1 MQTSAGSA
9 EMGETYRLNYAGSL
23 MGKAT
28 SRQTKTPAE
37 PTAGATPEKPTA
49 AGQRLVS
56 LDAYRG
62 FIMLMLAANG
72 FGIAALARLPEDAPV
87 WQHLDYRTWQSIA
100 FHFNHPEWASRFG
113 LMGVS
118 FWDLIQP
125 AFMFMVGVAMPFSYQ
140 RRAKDGQPAWRR
152 VLHALWRSLVL
163 VLMGVFLYSL
173 RAERT
178 NWIFTNVLAQIGLGY
193 FFAYLML
200 GRRPILQI
208 ISLFVILGG
217 YWYYFSSYEMSE
229 GYARAVADL
238 EVEADPQTQYNDAF
252 APWSKYRNA
261 AQEFDWH
268 VLGRMRSPD
277 ANPAPPPA
285 ISALLFEPGRVISYW
300 LFTNPEP
307 FEINRGGYATL
318 SFVPSIGTM
327 LLGILCGQFLL
338 TGIPPWRKVGY
349 LAAGGA
355 ICMLLGIAAG
365 EYAVPVVKR
374 IWTPSWTLFSGAYV
388 IWLLALFYMLF
399 DILPLRRLAFPLVV
413 LGMNSIAVYMM
424 GQLLRGWTANKVV
437 GIHLTGFLE
446 TVFGPDALRDDM
458 YGRLIEPTAVVIVFW
473 LVAYWMY
480 RQRYFIRV

>member
-1 MQTSAGSA
+1 
-9 EMGETYRLNYAGSL
+9 MGETYRLNYAGSL
-23 MGKAT
+23 MDKASKKAAQGT
-28 SRQTKTPAE
+28 SDSPGNEAPPA
-37 PTAGATPEKPTA
+37 AKPTA

-87 WQHLDYRTWQSIA
+87 WNHLDYGIWQSIA
-100 FHFNHPEWASRFG
+100 FHFSHPEWASRFG

-125 AFMFMVGVAMPFSYQ
+125 AFMFMVGVAMPFSYR

-152 VLHALWRSLVL
+152 VLHALWRSIVL
-163 VLMGVFLYSL
+163 VLLGVFLYSL

-178 NWIFTNVLAQIGLGY
+178 NWMFTNVLAQIGLGY
-193 FFAYLML
+193 FFAYLLL
-200 GRRPILQI
+200 GRRPLVQI
-208 ISLFVILGG
+208 IALVLLLGG
-217 YWYYFSSYEMSE
+217 YWWYFKSYEMSTE
-229 GYARAVADL
+229 YARAVADL
-238 EVEADPQTQYNDAF
+238 EVDPETQFDGSF
-252 APWSKYRNA
+252 APWSKHRNA

-268 VLGRMRSPD
+268 VLGELRTPE
-277 ANPAPPPA
+277 ATPAPPPG
-285 ISALLFEPGRVISYW
+285 ISALLFEPGRVLSHW
-300 LFTNPEP
+300 LLSNPEP

-318 SFVPSIGTM
+318 NFVPSIGTM
-327 LLGILCGQFLL
+327 LLGILCGQFLM
-338 TGIPPWRKVGY
+338 TGLPPWRKVGY
-349 LAAGGA
+349 LVGGGA
-355 ICMLLGIAAG
+355 ICMLLGLAAG
-365 EYAVPVVKR
+365 EYAVPIVKR

-424 GQLLRGWTANKVV
+424 GQLLRGWTADKVV

-446 TVFGPDALRDDM
+446 TLFGPAAMADDM
-458 YGRLIEPTAVVIVFW
+458 FGRLIGPTAVVIVFW
-473 LVAYWMY
+473 LIAYWMY